1 VFELVDMLMH
11 LIDRKVAEAVARS
24 TDGIEA

>member
-11 LIDRKVAEAVARS
+11 LIDRKVAEAMTRAAGEV
-24 TDGIEA
+24 EA